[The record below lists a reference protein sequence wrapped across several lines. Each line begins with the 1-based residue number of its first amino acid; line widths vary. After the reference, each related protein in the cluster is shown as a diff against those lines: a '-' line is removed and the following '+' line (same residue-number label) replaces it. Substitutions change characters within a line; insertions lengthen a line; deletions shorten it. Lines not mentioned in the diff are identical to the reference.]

1 MLCLSFVFLA
11 NLSSVEHSLQRH
23 DHRELSLP
31 LVQTVTRPG
40 ALVTSTG
47 IANEKEP
54 VNVMFSLSGTNE
66 GFLAEFEVS
75 LKSVLLNAPLDAD
88 LNLHV
93 LADSK
98 ALGVLPDIWNH
109 TGIYDS
115 VWRSKITLTT
125 YNVDPF
131 VKKWSRKI
139 EQLYNKPIEKIVRH
153 TIASY
158 FRLFVNDVLP
168 DSVSHVLY
176 MDTDVVIMAN
186 LANLWSHIDRSGVI
200 YQWGRDHCAGFVIL
214 NVKRVPIIWDVAS
227 KVDMKTFSKE
237 RRQKYGDQLILKAV
251 NWTEPEMVAFL
262 PDEWALSIANGG
274 LWKHTKKLD
283 KYRPQVGMFH
293 FNGAG
298 RSKNSYWKNE
308 NAPIQR
314 YPDKYG
320 LAIYYVNLP
329 WSWALFLAKSQI
341 TQGEGHPI
349 VIRHQETDKLAERLS
364 DAGHA
369 TDMKLA

>member
-1 MLCLSFVFLA
+1 MTYPNVSPSNSQQSYSSSASSRQVPNRIVLPFLGLMLCLSFVFLA
-11 NLSSVEHSLQRH
+11 NLSSVEHALRRD
-23 DHRELSLP
+23 DHRELFSP
-31 LVQTVTRPG
+31 LVQTVTRPD

-47 IANEKEP
+47 IASEKEP
-54 VNVMFSLSGTNE
+54 IHVMFSLSGSNE

-98 ALGVLPDIWNH
+98 ALGVLPDIWNR

-139 EQLYNKPIEKIVRH
+139 EQVYNKPIKNIVRH

-176 MDTDVVIMAN
+176 MDTDVIIMAN
-186 LANLWSHIDRSGVI
+186 LANLWSHIDRSDVI

-214 NVKRVPIIWDVAS
+214 NVKRVPLIWDVAS
-227 KVDMKTFSKE
+227 KV
-237 RRQKYGDQLILKAV
+237 LHV
-251 NWTEPEMVAFL
+251 
-262 PDEWALSIANGG
+262 
-274 LWKHTKKLD
+274 
-283 KYRPQVGMFH
+283 
-293 FNGAG
+293 
-298 RSKNSYWKNE
+298 
-308 NAPIQR
+308 
-314 YPDKYG
+314 
-320 LAIYYVNLP
+320 
-329 WSWALFLAKSQI
+329 
-341 TQGEGHPI
+341 
-349 VIRHQETDKLAERLS
+349 
-364 DAGHA
+364 
-369 TDMKLA
+369 